1 MTKSYSVIIKRED
14 AEDQKMVQVNFS
26 LVGDEKHGKDAQGYV
41 GLYVDNGTEG
51 YFKNLVI
58 ENV

>member
-1 MTKSYSVIIKRED
+1 MIQGDKAKFYVDVIETPVLCIEH
-14 AEDQKMVQVNFS
+14 
-26 LVGDEKHGKDAQGYV
+26 LKHGKDAQGDV

-51 YFKNLVI
+51 YFKNLII

>member
-1 MTKSYSVIIKRED
+1 MIQED
-14 AEDQKMVQVNFS
+14 KAKFYVDDMEIPVLRIEHLKQ
-26 LVGDEKHGKDAQGYV
+26 GKDAKGYV

-51 YFKNLVI
+51 YFKNLMI

>member
-1 MTKSYSVIIKRED
+1 MI
-14 AEDQKMVQVNFS
+14 
-26 LVGDEKHGKDAQGYV
+26 LGDKAKFYVDDMETPVLCIEHLKHGKDAQGYV

-51 YFKNLVI
+51 YFKNLMI